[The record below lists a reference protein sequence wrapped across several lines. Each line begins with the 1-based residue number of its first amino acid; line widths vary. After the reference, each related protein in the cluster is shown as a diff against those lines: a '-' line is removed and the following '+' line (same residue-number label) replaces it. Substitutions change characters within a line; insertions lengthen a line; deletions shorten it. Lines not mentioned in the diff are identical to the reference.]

1 MKRSRVIIVS
11 ALTLLTLVVQPLL
24 LFAPAPKASAL
35 TEDEIKKQTTL
46 YAYQRAMGFCVQK
59 LENNI
64 NLNDSPGQWL
74 GSIGNDSVVTVGLFS
89 ENSDGNLECQNL
101 FTKAVPAF
109 GYSSVSD
116 PAFFKDLGYTC
127 TVTTCSKNR
136 TATLDNIRQIKKLP
150 TSRTSAMSYFENRA
164 TFQKACAPQPLNANP
179 PTAAQTAAAAKGQDD
194 LIAIYEA
201 VAGAG
206 GTVTNREVIYRFD
219 SSKSPASDG
228 AYDPARSLMSDG
240 NNALS
245 STSAPC
251 TQVARAYR
259 DLSKSYVGT
268 AVQQFGDYSKDTYQN
283 GVITGVCGTATQ
295 PTDPMLRQEWQAC
308 KTRAIN
314 AFNSCYPSFLN
325 GGTSTSGGNTAGG
338 GGSSS
343 GDVAQLASCVASK
356 TGSDQAKVLT
366 ALQAAQNTIASNA
379 GNFIPPSST
388 TSVPEEDTCP
398 LPESA
403 SLRWAGCAL
412 FDIGNDAVAKLH
424 EMIQQLLYVSINTA
438 FSSNIQEVSGRF
450 RNIGIGLILIAGLVM
465 VVAQALSLD
474 FVDAYT
480 IRKVLPRLLVAM
492 IGMALAWPLMK
503 FAVTLFNDLGLG
515 LDSTIGA
522 LSDTGQGGDIGMGS
536 AITKNILEA
545 VAGVAIVTSLGVM
558 GILSLLWTVA
568 LALFLGLIVLSV
580 RQVVIILCIVL
591 APFAIASY
599 VLPGTQK
606 IWGFWKNTFLTTLMM
621 YPIIMMFLAAGRGAA
636 NIIGSNNTSG
646 LMNIMAVLLY
656 FAPYFM
662 LPFAFKMAGGLMST
676 IFSIAND
683 KERGL
688 FDRAKKFRQ
697 GRMSKNWQDMRAG
710 NRFKGKNMVSNR
722 ANRMLEGATN
732 IDKAGFNPM
741 QMRSKVRTALG
752 TTSHDDATKFM
763 NENQTFGSMK
773 GDDAKLAAGR
783 YTNRSAIEEELA
795 RFDPGRFHGAGNA
808 RARADAATQILQAQR
823 EAAPDTFQKARARA
837 MAGTGTGYQYI
848 DKDGNTQVDYT
859 RMVDDINDAYGNDR
873 NGAGRALAEM
883 RGALTNS
890 GHIAGQAG
898 FGTWAS
904 VMEQRNGLTAAQR
917 DRDTAEGWA
926 NTQSFNDAIMND
938 AINSAQ
944 PGHAIYGKPS
954 SAAAMGRAHVQR
966 IQAIANTP
974 LTETYTMEQ
983 RQAELDAATAAA
995 AGLLDAMGQ
1004 ASPQNAS
1011 AFANE
1016 LMGVTIAGS
1025 GQMRSEAVTMTT
1037 GGQTIELGQTTPE
1050 QAPDMTVR
1058 DMINDRMNNEE
1069 YRNRRRDW
1077 GSNAL
1082 ADAEERRRQGNANPG
1097 QPPSQPGRPLG
1108 LGG

>member
-219 SSKSPASDG
+219 SSKSPDSDG

-245 STSAPC
+245 STGAPC
-251 TQVARAYR
+251 AQVARAYR

-568 LALFLGLIVLSV
+568 LALFLGLIVLSI

-621 YPIIMMFLAAGRGAA
+621 YPIIMVFLAAGRGAA

-752 TTSHDDATKFM
+752 TTSHDEATKFM

-848 DKDGNTQVDYT
+848 DKNGNTQVDYN

-904 VMEQRNGLTAAQR
+904 VMERRNGYTADQR
-917 DRDTAEGWA
+917 KVDSAESQVDMDT
-926 NTQSFNDAIMND
+926 IMSD
-938 AINSAQ
+938 AINSANA
-944 PGHAIYGKPS
+944 GNALYGKPT
-954 SAAAMGRAHVQR
+954 SAAAMGRAHAQR
-966 IQAIANTP
+966 IQAIANEVYAARRGFAMGTR
-974 LTETYTMEQ
+974 TQ
-983 RQAELDAATAAA
+983 DDVKQAEATLDGATAAA

-1004 ASPQNAS
+1004 AAPQNAS

-1016 LMGVTIAGS
+1016 LMGKNITGIA
-1025 GQMRSEAVTMTT
+1025 A
-1037 GGQTIELGQTTPE
+1037 GGKNP
-1050 QAPDMTVR
+1050 TVR
-1058 DMINDRMNNEE
+1058 DMIDERMNNEE
-1069 YRNRRRDW
+1069 YRNRRRDY
-1077 GSNAL
+1077 GSQATSQANA
-1082 ADAEERRRQGNANPG
+1082 ARQQSSSNPSAPG
-1097 QPPSQPGRPLG
+1097 GPTISPGGRPSSG
-1108 LGG
+1108 P